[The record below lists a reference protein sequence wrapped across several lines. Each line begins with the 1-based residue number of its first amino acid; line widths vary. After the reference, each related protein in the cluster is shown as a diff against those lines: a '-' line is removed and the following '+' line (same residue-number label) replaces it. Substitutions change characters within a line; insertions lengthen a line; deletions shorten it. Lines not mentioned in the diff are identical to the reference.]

1 MKHIE
6 ECIDCSSEY
15 GQKYLAIVSRDDTDV
30 ATQVHHIVPVAY
42 FKDVLGVAEC
52 RKKGTPDMD
61 PDNLV
66 KLSVGKH
73 LLAHYYLMK
82 CAKKCIKAQMVNAFM
97 CTYKTTSVE
106 GITEEEV
113 IARMAE
119 LDAEYASLKDG
130 KRPHKDEIR
139 ISNGHNSHRVTKWI
153 DGEKNGAYVV
163 YDNEGRITELG
174 KYGSSMKIR
183 LRYFSDY
190 SCIFGK
196 YAKYYSPNEL
206 VSIYIAFD
214 ISSKLFASFLIDS
227 DLFFVQENTT
237 RGTRN
242 SVRLCDY
249 NGHSGR
255 LDFRYEFKTPK
266 SKSSDDGIS
275 IKDNERVMSWARKMS
290 LSSETYGT
298 LSSILDFIKT
308 NKSICK
314 NMYKNLADN
323 PVLKEL
329 SSRAYEKSNVIT
341 EILSTVHEYVSDG
354 VIPVELNI
362 AA

>member
-42 FKDVLGVAEC
+42 FKDVLGIAEC
-52 RKKGTPDMD
+52 RKKGTPDMT

-73 LLAHYYLMK
+73 ILAHYYLMK

-106 GITEEEV
+106 GITEEDV

-119 LDAEYASLKDG
+119 VDAEYATLKDG

-139 ISNGHNSHRVTKWI
+139 ISNGKNSHCVTKWL
-153 DGEKNGAYVV
+153 DGEKNGAYFV
-163 YDNEGRITELG
+163 YDNDGRITELG

-196 YAKYYSPNEL
+196 YAKYYSTNEL
-206 VSIYIAFD
+206 VTIDIAFD
-214 ISSKLFASFLIDS
+214 ISSKLFGLLTIDS
-227 DLFFVQENTT
+227 DGFFVQEVTK

-242 SVRLCDY
+242 SVHLCDY

-255 LDFRYEFKTPK
+255 LDFRYEFKTSKFK
-266 SKSSDDGIS
+266 SRDDGIS
-275 IKDNERVMSWARKMS
+275 IKDNDRVMAWVKKMS
-290 LSSETYGT
+290 LSSEIYDT
-298 LSSILDFIKT
+298 LASILDFIGT

-323 PVLKEL
+323 HVLKEL

-341 EILSTVHEYVSDG
+341 EILSTLHEYVSDG